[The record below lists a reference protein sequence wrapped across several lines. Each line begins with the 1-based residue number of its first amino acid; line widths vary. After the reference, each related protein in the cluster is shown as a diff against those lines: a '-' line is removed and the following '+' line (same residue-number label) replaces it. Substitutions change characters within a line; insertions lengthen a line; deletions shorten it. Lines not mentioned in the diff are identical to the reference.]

1 MDIKIRISDN
11 YAIEGFNGFN
21 FFVDMDNEDH
31 PENSH
36 GVGCVTRE
44 EVVNAI
50 KAYLLQEAKH

>member
-1 MDIKIRISDN
+1 MNIKIRISDN
-11 YAIEGFNGFN
+11 YAIEGFN

-36 GVGCVTRE
+36 SVGCITRE
-44 EVVNAI
+44 EVVNVI

>member
-11 YAIEGFNGFN
+11 CAIEGFN

-44 EVVNAI
+44 EVVNEI